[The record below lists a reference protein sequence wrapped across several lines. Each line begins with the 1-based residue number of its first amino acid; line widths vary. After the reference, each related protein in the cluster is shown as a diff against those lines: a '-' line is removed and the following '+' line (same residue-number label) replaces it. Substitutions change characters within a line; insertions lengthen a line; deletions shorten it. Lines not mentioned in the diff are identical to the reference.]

1 MNTAKVAKGK
11 RKKAGTPAPDEAV
24 TEKVLDTKGLLA
36 KDCEFL
42 HPVLCFLPMLRAYQV
57 PAAVTAA
64 VANMMYGFGD
74 DCTPYKESVD
84 LVEDMVINYVVDT
97 WQKTLASA
105 HSRSTKVSEKDV
117 IFLLRKDKKKY
128 ERARELLYLE
138 DQFAVAKRVDNGIPD
153 IRDVK
158 GML

>member
-1 MNTAKVAKGK
+1 MP
-11 RKKAGTPAPDEAV
+11 REHQI
-24 TEKVLDTKGLLA
+24 LA
-36 KDCEFL
+36 AL
-42 HPVLCFLPMLRAYQV
+42 
-57 PAAVTAA
+57 TAA

-74 DCTPYKESVD
+74 DRTPYKESVD

-105 HSRSTKVSEKDV
+105 HSRLTKVSEKDV

-138 DQFAVAKRVDNGIPD
+138 DQIAIAKRVDGDIPD
-153 IRDVK
+153 IRNVQK

>member
-1 MNTAKVAKGK
+1 MSTAKVAKGK
-11 RKKAGTPAPDEAV
+11 KKKAGTPAPDEVV

-36 KDCEFL
+36 KDL
-42 HPVLCFLPMLRAYQV
+42 
-57 PAAVTAA
+57 
-64 VANMMYGFGD
+64 ANMMYGFGD
-74 DCTPYKESVD
+74 DRTPYKESVD
-84 LVEDMVINYVVDT
+84 LVEAMVINYVVDT

-138 DQFAVAKRVDNGIPD
+138 DQFNIAKRVDNGIPD
-153 IRDVK
+153 IRNVK
-158 GML
+158 NGML

>member
-1 MNTAKVAKGK
+1 MPTSYQ
-11 RKKAGTPAPDEAV
+11 TPAA
-24 TEKVLDTKGLLA
+24 L
-36 KDCEFL
+36 
-42 HPVLCFLPMLRAYQV
+42 
-57 PAAVTAA
+57 TAA

-74 DCTPYKESVD
+74 DRTPYKESVD
-84 LVEDMVINYVVDT
+84 LVEDMVMNYVVDT

-128 ERARELLYLE
+128 KRARELLYLE
-138 DQFAVAKRVDNGIPD
+138 DQFNIAKRVDNGIPD
-153 IRDVK
+153 IRNVKK